1 MIKLLKK
8 IWKFYQ
14 DGFIEIYKP
23 MLDAGVK
30 PFF

>member
-8 IWKFYQ
+8 IWKFYEK
-14 DGFIEIYKP
+14 GFIEIHKT
-23 MLDAGVK
+23 MLDAGVN